1 MFATLFR
8 SATSKGL
15 VAGLAAVVATAG
27 IGVAVA
33 APTETP
39 EEPAAL
45 AIGTSDGIDEIDDDA
60 DFAVNPQVD
69 VLVPTTVI
77 DDDAEVDESEDD
89 STPAPPVA
97 TNFSRSAAS
106 PPVIPPANADRF
118 LAEGDLFN
126 RDLLKGLLP
135 DEVTSDD
142 VAEGAEE
149 LAQEVIARIEECVG
163 GVVGDFGSDFDF
175 DGSNGASG
183 RGFDADADGSAG
195 FDESFA
201 TSIVDDLLP
210 CVSGLVD
217 DALACVSGLV
227 EEILATVM
235 SMDFEEIA
243 GMAGIIVDELV
254 NCVGDVE
261 ADQAS

>member
-33 APTETP
+33 APTEAP

-45 AIGTSDGIDEIDDDA
+45 AIGTSGGIDDDA
-60 DFAVNPQVD
+60 VSAVNPQVD

-77 DDDAEVDESEDD
+77 DDAEVDESEGD
-89 STPAPPVA
+89 STSAPPVA

-135 DEVTSDD
+135 DEATSDD
-142 VAEGAEE
+142 VAEGAEA
-149 LAQEVIARIEECVG
+149 LAQEVIARIEECVE
-163 GVVGDFGSDFDF
+163 GVAGDFGSDFDF

-183 RGFDADADGSAG
+183 RGFGADGSAG

-201 TSIVDDLLP
+201 TSIVDDVLP

-217 DALACVSGLV
+217 DALDCVSGLV